1 MKLLL
6 TSVLLIHNKKIKHSP
21 NQYFILTS
29 KAIITCS
36 SNDYRYCTAT
46 GAATCLSWSYPMVIL
61 QHPSVFY
68 KSQTGEWNGD
78 MIGTIASASFRS
90 LLIYTLWLKI
100 HYCFL
105 FTILAEWQFQSLF
118 CLLCYKRP
126 YATNQVIDVGVV
138 PKIKYANYNYTFRCH
153 KMTAKMIH
161 GSL

>member
-1 MKLLL
+1 MKLCL
-6 TSVLLIHNKKIKHSP
+6 TSVLLTIHKKRKRSP
-21 NQYFILTS
+21 NQYCILAS
-29 KAIITCS
+29 KAIIICS
-36 SNDYRYCTAT
+36 SNDYRSSTAI

-61 QHPSVFY
+61 QDPSVFY

-78 MIGTIASASFRS
+78 MMGTIASVSYRS

-100 HYCFL
+100 HCCFL

-118 CLLCYKRP
+118 CVLCYKRP
-126 YATNQVIDVGVV
+126 YTTNQVIDVGVML
-138 PKIKYANYNYTFRCH
+138 KIEYANCNYTFRCR